1 MSEQQQPEPFVKNA
15 ASKKQVES
23 AEAKE
28 RRLFDQRRN
37 DLLAVM
43 ATPQGRRFLWR
54 LLAKCNAFSS
64 VFETSARIHYNSGR
78 QDVAF
83 DLLREIDAADPDMF
97 FKMRTEN
104 LNKEI

>member
-1 MSEQQQPEPFVKNA
+1 MDQQQPQPYVKNA

-28 RRLFDQRRN
+28 RRLLEQRRN
-37 DLLAVM
+37 DVIAVLS
-43 ATPQGRRFLWR
+43 TPQGRRFLWR

-64 VFETSARIHYNSGR
+64 IHETSAKIHYNSGK

-83 DLLREIDAADPDMF
+83 DLLREIDDADPEMF